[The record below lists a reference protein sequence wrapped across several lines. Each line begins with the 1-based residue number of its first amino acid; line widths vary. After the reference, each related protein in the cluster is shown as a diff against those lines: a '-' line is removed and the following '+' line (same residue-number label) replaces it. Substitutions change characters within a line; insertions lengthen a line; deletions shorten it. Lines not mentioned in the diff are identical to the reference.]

1 MTTGDFTRSAR
12 KDASDG
18 DATPIAL
25 MNGEELVTNLIA
37 NDIGVRRTP
46 HDLIE
51 LTEEEDQA

>member
-1 MTTGDFTRSAR
+1 
-12 KDASDG
+12 
-18 DATPIAL
+18 